1 MDTKNCDLRNL
12 KQLQL
17 DLSIVGKTFKN
28 PNIDRSTLS
37 IDDLPSKDKEKA
49 DKITLN
55 FSQKVKSILIEL
67 LIRAVNEYLQKFKKE
82 NLYKKFYTIK
92 TFGYVS

>member
-17 DLSIVGKTFKN
+17 DLSIVGKVFKN

>member
-17 DLSIVGKTFKN
+17 DLSIVGKVFKN

-49 DKITLN
+49 YKITLN

>member
-17 DLSIVGKTFKN
+17 DLSIVGKAFKN